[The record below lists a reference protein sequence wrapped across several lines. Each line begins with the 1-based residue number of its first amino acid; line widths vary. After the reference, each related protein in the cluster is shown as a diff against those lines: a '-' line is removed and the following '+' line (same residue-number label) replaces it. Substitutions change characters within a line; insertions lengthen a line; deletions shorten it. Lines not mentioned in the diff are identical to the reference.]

1 MEQDQNKPLDAA
13 YWNSRWEQ
21 GTSGWDIGYASPAI
35 VEYMRQYPDKDAAI
49 LIPGCGNAYEAQALL
64 DMGFSNITLIDIAP
78 LAVAQLRSRYSH
90 ESRINI
96 LHQDFFTLE
105 GQFDLIIEQTFFCA
119 LNPEL
124 RPDYITQTHS
134 LLAPGGKIIGL
145 LFDTEFEKQGP
156 PFGGF
161 KAEYEASF
169 APYYLIHT
177 MERCTN
183 SIPPR
188 AGTELFIN
196 LQKKT
201 HE

>member
-1 MEQDQNKPLDAA
+1 MELDENKHLDAN
-13 YWNSRWEQ
+13 YWNNRWEQ

-35 VEYMRQYPDKDAAI
+35 VEYMQQYPDKDAAI
-49 LIPGCGNAYEAQALL
+49 LIPGCGNAYEAKALL

-78 LAVAQLRSRYSH
+78 HAVEQLRSRYSN
-90 ESRINI
+90 EPRINI
-96 LHQDFFTLE
+96 LHQDFFTLN

-124 RPDYITQTHS
+124 RPDYVTKTYS
-134 LLAPGGKIIGL
+134 LLAPGGRIIGL

-161 KAEYEASF
+161 KPEYDALF
-169 APYYLIHT
+169 APYYMVHT

-188 AGTELFIN
+188 EGTELFIN

>member
-1 MEQDQNKPLDAA
+1 MQENTNGPLDAH
-13 YWNSRWEQ
+13 YWNHRWEQ
-21 GTSGWDIGYASPAI
+21 GTSGWDIGYAAPAI
-35 VEYMRQYPDKDAAI
+35 VQYMQQYPDKDVAI

-78 LAVAQLRSRYSH
+78 MAVEQLRSRYSN
-90 ESRINI
+90 EPRINI

-105 GQFDLIIEQTFFCA
+105 GQFGLIIEQTFFCA
-119 LNPEL
+119 LDPVL
-124 RPDYITQTHS
+124 RADYVSKMHS
-134 LLAPGGKIIGL
+134 LLQPGGQIIGL

-161 KAEYEASF
+161 KPEYEALF
-169 APYYLIHT
+169 APHYIIHT
-177 MERCTN
+177 MERCYN

-188 AGTELFIN
+188 TGSELFIN